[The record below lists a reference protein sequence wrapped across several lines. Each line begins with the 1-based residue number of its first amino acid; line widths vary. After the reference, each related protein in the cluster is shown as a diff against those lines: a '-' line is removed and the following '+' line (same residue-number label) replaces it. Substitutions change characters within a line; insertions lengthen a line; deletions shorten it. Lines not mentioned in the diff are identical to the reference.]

1 MSPSN
6 MKPYKKCISE
16 NNIGAPLAPQKL
28 LKTSHM
34 WVDKKQQHKLN
45 TIFPLKIL
53 SKTVARK
60 IRHLVAIRI
69 GMNKMAEGDEYLD
82 YHDEILEQAA
92 KPWSASLGVFFET
105 KWWVLNALK
114 LPHRTGKGK
123 TGNPQSQPS
132 RVSSL
137 SSSQQ
142 RGARLK
148 L

>member
-1 MSPSN
+1 MGMSFCS
-6 MKPYKKCISE
+6 KHGTLIYR
-16 NNIGAPLAPQKL
+16 
-28 LKTSHM
+28 
-34 WVDKKQQHKLN
+34 
-45 TIFPLKIL
+45 IL
-53 SKTVARK
+53 SKNSSQTVARK

-69 GMNKMAEGDEYLD
+69 GMNKMAESDEYLD
-82 YHDEILEQAA
+82 YRDEPLERTA
-92 KPWSASLGVFFET
+92 KPWRASLGVFFET
-105 KWWVLNALK
+105 KWRVLNPLK

-123 TGNPQSQPS
+123 TGNPQSHPS